1 MVKEKILKIIG
12 NFNSKSLVVI
22 GDYMLDKNTIGEVS
36 RISPEAPVQIVKVRE
51 YAYSPGGAGNCAANV
66 VSLGGKVYCVGVVGD
81 DTNGRKL
88 IRVLQKTGC
97 ESKLIPAEG
106 KSTIVKERI
115 FGASHGHYQHLLR
128 LDHGEY
134 ELEDVD
140 EGLENMIAETCM
152 ELINNDVWGIIL
164 SDYRKGNLTV
174 GLCKKVISLAQER
187 DIPVIVDPKPK
198 DVERFYGA
206 TVIAPNHEEAAK
218 ICGMDYDK
226 NGLDKMAK
234 RMADILNL
242 KYVIITCGKDGM
254 FAYDVK
260 KNEGKLIPTRAK
272 EVHDVT
278 GAGDT
283 AVAAL
288 SLALVS
294 GADIFAAA
302 EIANYAAGIAV
313 SKRGTVAVKI
323 EELKDIL
330 MED

>member
-1 MVKEKILKIIG
+1 MDHLQVLEAFPGKKLI
-12 NFNSKSLVVI
+12 VI

-174 GLCKKVISLAQER
+174 GLCKKVISLAHER

-323 EELKDIL
+323 EELKEIL

>member
-1 MVKEKILKIIG
+1 MDHLQVLEAFPGKKLI
-12 NFNSKSLVVI
+12 VI

-134 ELEDVD
+134 ELKDVD
-140 EGLENMIAETCM
+140 EGLENMITETCM

-174 GLCKKVISLAQER
+174 GLCKKVISLAHER

-323 EELKDIL
+323 EELKEIL